1 MATPQGQNSWLGNM
15 FSNAASVMGGNTSSR
30 DAATMG
36 TFNQK
41 VRTDNAAGWV
51 TNLNAET
58 QKYDQMLN
66 TEAKKALEDP
76 SYVPTNFNSREE
88 FQSFYNTAKTELDRN
103 NFYSPSTITR
113 GFGQVDGNTYRNVT
127 GYAPYILGRGKR
139 LDENESVATDIVGPD
154 GTSIAG
160 YKPVVRSMR
169 EDGSGNVQ
177 LYNADVTLGGRP
189 VADLAKEGGA
199 ENVAANTIEAVPYS
213 VEDQDFYNYMSGI
226 IQRGNMRRDTA
237 YMDTVDGGTADLDLE
252 APSREANE
260 QRLLEIA
267 VEQGL
272 LTQEEAQA
280 RLTTARAD
288 FKTQQE
294 QQAQA
299 TPPEADDSTTADT
312 TEETAVKPG
321 TSIPETHLKFGDEP
335 EGQVYSFAE
344 LNKRLPIYVGAMGDP
359 ASGRG
364 GAKTKRM
371 LETDFPNY
379 AGDYVRD
386 PNNPYPFGMGQRQF
400 ESGTIKD
407 GQRAMKADRT
417 ISQFNVRQA
426 LYDKSDML
434 RGHWSRLDLT
444 DPEIV
449 NRLEYLEGDAFTE
462 GKAGLNEVERAEID
476 VVKKFYGEQTSN
488 KQLEKIFL
496 ENPAAFKEYY
506 ADPYNFALKYSDN
519 LEGLVPPSITPQEKI
534 NAGMNPSNVKKVDSD
549 AIVEIAENTPVI
561 TQEHILTLEKEVAK
575 LGTVS
580 SEAQEKLAE
589 FLANKD
595 KRVNDL
601 SKQERAFF
609 VTNFMASTDKDD
621 PMYRVLAQ
629 TFPVFMQTG
638 DYSTWE
644 EEMRLKWA
652 EYSQQEEKIKQ
663 EWSKITNTTTSTNI
677 SAERLLFD
685 MKKYN
690 DGQIATQNDGSEA
703 GKRYGETRTDTAFYT
718 KLNDGLIS
726 DITPDD
732 AFLYMYSISQQ
743 STELAS
749 NIAQGQ
755 FGPAQV
761 ADLKRVQADTSL
773 VLKTL
778 ITKVSDDNQSLLRK
792 LFSFVGANFDLG
804 PQGFEMDRKIVGLDA
819 QNKMT
824 DDPNK
829 IKTFHV
835 VKTGDLSLDGNPM
848 SRLELQEL
856 FGSDA
861 GIQALMS
868 IVIPTHAERR
878 KKGLE

>member
-1 MATPQGQNSWLGNM
+1 
-15 FSNAASVMGGNTSSR
+15 
-30 DAATMG
+30 
-36 TFNQK
+36 
-41 VRTDNAAGWV
+41 
-51 TNLNAET
+51 
-58 QKYDQMLN
+58 
-66 TEAKKALEDP
+66 
-76 SYVPTNFNSREE
+76 
-88 FQSFYNTAKTELDRN
+88 
-103 NFYSPSTITR
+103 
-113 GFGQVDGNTYRNVT
+113 
-127 GYAPYILGRGKR
+127 
-139 LDENESVATDIVGPD
+139 
-154 GTSIAG
+154 
-160 YKPVVRSMR
+160 
-169 EDGSGNVQ
+169 
-177 LYNADVTLGGRP
+177 
-189 VADLAKEGGA
+189 
-199 ENVAANTIEAVPYS
+199 
-213 VEDQDFYNYMSGI
+213 
-226 IQRGNMRRDTA
+226 
-237 YMDTVDGGTADLDLE
+237 
-252 APSREANE
+252 
-260 QRLLEIA
+260 
-267 VEQGL
+267 
-272 LTQEEAQA
+272 
-280 RLTTARAD
+280 
-288 FKTQQE
+288 
-294 QQAQA
+294 
-299 TPPEADDSTTADT
+299 
-312 TEETAVKPG
+312 
-321 TSIPETHLKFGDEP
+321 
-335 EGQVYSFAE
+335 
-344 LNKRLPIYVGAMGDP
+344 
-359 ASGRG
+359 
-364 GAKTKRM
+364 
-371 LETDFPNY
+371 
-379 AGDYVRD
+379 
-386 PNNPYPFGMGQRQF
+386 
-400 ESGTIKD
+400 
-407 GQRAMKADRT
+407 
-417 ISQFNVRQA
+417 
-426 LYDKSDML
+426 
-434 RGHWSRLDLT
+434 
-444 DPEIV
+444 
-449 NRLEYLEGDAFTE
+449 
-462 GKAGLNEVERAEID
+462 
-476 VVKKFYGEQTSN
+476 
-488 KQLEKIFL
+488 
-496 ENPAAFKEYY
+496 
-506 ADPYNFALKYSDN
+506 
-519 LEGLVPPSITPQEKI
+519 
-534 NAGMNPSNVKKVDSD
+534 
-549 AIVEIAENTPVI
+549 
-561 TQEHILTLEKEVAK
+561 
-575 LGTVS
+575 
-580 SEAQEKLAE
+580 
-589 FLANKD
+589 
-595 KRVNDL
+595 
-601 SKQERAFF
+601 
-609 VTNFMASTDKDD
+609 
-621 PMYRVLAQ
+621 AQ